1 METLPLLSII
11 VLSPLVAAMLMLF
24 VPGESKGTTRILAVA
39 ASTISLVGSLM
50 VAWGYDTEAGGY
62 QFREG
67 FDLVPSLGIRYD
79 LGVDGWGVSLLLL
92 TSLIIFAGSFATWT
106 LRNRDKEFYVL
117 LLALVAGVYG
127 VFVSLDLF
135 VFFLFYEI
143 AVLPMY
149 LLIGVWGSTKKV
161 AEAGPFR
168 YLFRV
173 LDIGGKEYAAMKL
186 TLMLLLGSAFILAG
200 ILIVDAVV
208 GIPRAL
214 DRIRHA
220 RRCLPLPHLVSGRTR
235 LRTDGRLDAP
245 RGCPHE
251 AGRFRHHEDWDG
263 DAP

>member
-1 METLPLLSII
+1 
-11 VLSPLVAAMLMLF
+11 MLMLF

-39 ASTISLVGSLM
+39 ASTISLVGSLL

-161 AEAGPFR
+161 AEAGPFM

-200 ILIVDAVV
+200 ILAMYVENGATTFSMLELEQV
-208 GIPRAL
+208 RY
-214 DRIRHA
+214 
-220 RRCLPLPHLVSGRTR
+220 SSSMQ
-235 LRTDGRLDAP
+235 
-245 RGCPHE
+245 
-251 AGRFRHHEDWDG
+251 W
-263 DAP
+263 